1 MDTRTTREMTRGDPR
16 PPPLATKSRTLTV
29 RSVRESFPLNGTL
42 EVEGSVGINGS
53 VEMSELAKQQIVPD
67 NSAQAEEGPEVPT
80 HALAVRVP
88 EGPTAATVETGA
100 EGSEG
105 AEGAE
110 GAEASTAEKEKKKT
124 AAERLGEEGYS
135 VRHMPAQ
142 NKIAPIR
149 APTTGKG
156 STPGP

>member
-1 MDTRTTREMTRGDPR
+1 MDTRTTREMTRG
-16 PPPLATKSRTLTV
+16 SRHQIEDLDRQIRARV
-29 RSVRESFPLNGTL
+29 VSVEVGTL

-53 VEMSELAKQQIVPD
+53 VEMSELARQQIVPG